1 MIGQLQHLIELQLT
15 CYENLNE
22 LPQSL
27 PSLFSLS
34 MLDLFGVIPL
44 NHY

>member
-15 CYENLNE
+15 CYENFNE
-22 LPQSL
+22 LPQNL
-27 PSLFSLS
+27 PSLCSLS